1 MDVGME
7 WLVLEICYITGPG
20 RSRKDFSI
28 FVIQAVKG
36 LVHMH

>member
-1 MDVGME
+1 MDTVME

-20 RSRKDFSI
+20 RSRKDLSI

-36 LVHMH
+36 LMHMH